1 MKSFTF
7 DDIVEEYFLIL
18 LTSLTFAAISG
29 PALFL
34 GTMNGITSALHNAL
48 VLVVGCS
55 LVEVLFLEDMTY
67 DAGAELSK
75 THFKAK
81 PDPTL

>member
-1 MKSFTF
+1 
-7 DDIVEEYFLIL
+7 
-18 LTSLTFAAISG
+18 
-29 PALFL
+29 
-34 GTMNGITSALHNAL
+34 
-48 VLVVGCS
+48 VVGYG

-81 PDPTL
+81 PDPAL